1 MPDCLDSCPRATQT
15 PATPPWLSC
24 CSCPCPPWESSRP
37 GLRSREDT
45 SFLLPFL
52 FLSLRLFK
60 SCFETWSWSEVS
72 GREESFKY
80 VTEKMALPRTH
91 VAGMLPEAFDT
102 EKISPRDHISTPASL
117 PPGPGFRPLRSPW
130 GQAAGPVALYGAEV
144 EGWRARESEGRA
156 RGLGTL
162 QSLYLMCLGSG
173 HGWTVPE
180 RR

>member
-1 MPDCLDSCPRATQT
+1 MPDCLDSCSRATQT

-24 CSCPCPPWESSRP
+24 YSCPCPPWESSRP
-37 GLRSREDT
+37 GPRSREDT
-45 SFLLPFL
+45 SSLLPFL

-60 SCFETWSWSEVS
+60 NCFETWSWSEVS
-72 GREESFKY
+72 GQEESFKY
-80 VTEKMALPRTH
+80 VTEKM
-91 VAGMLPEAFDT
+91 
-102 EKISPRDHISTPASL
+102 SPRDHISTPASL

-130 GQAAGPVALYGAEV
+130 GQAAGPVALYGTEV